1 VPSATGPDPAA
12 DPSIQVDAA
21 QWPSPPDETLQS
33 TWGARWVALAV
44 AKPFVRSVTWLQ
56 ATDALPH
63 VYPHG
68 GLFRADQTPK
78 PIFPWLQS
86 LRQDVIA

>member
-1 VPSATGPDPAA
+1 
-12 DPSIQVDAA
+12 VDAT
-21 QWPSPPDETLQS
+21 QWNTPPDEAMQS

-56 ATDALPH
+56 PTDALPH

-68 GLFRADQTPK
+68 GLYRADQSAK
-78 PIFPWLQS
+78 PIFAWLQS